1 MLTSRRTFL
10 KTTLAT
16 SMAAGM
22 PWHEALAQEELKL
35 HSFVPPTHVI
45 WTDVITPWSQEVAR
59 LSNNKL
65 TVRLFPAMQLGGRP
79 PELYRQVVQGIT
91 DATFTLPGY
100 TSADFPMM
108 ALTELPGTANSADD
122 GTRKLWANFD
132 KFLAREYKDTKVLM
146 LWNSDSASLMSK
158 SKPIRTLEDLKGM
171 KIRTPSAAQ
180 SAQLEALGAT
190 PIDMPVTQIYNN
202 LDRGVID
209 ATMIPMSAA
218 LDFKL
223 IEVAK
228 YFTIDAPLGR
238 SPFLVA
244 MNKARYDKLPADL
257 RKVID
262 DTTGLQSQPQ
272 GGGDLRQE
280 EQRGDRSRQE
290 EPRGHRAV
298 GAGARPLGRG
308 VQADDRPQGRGGRE
322 GRPAGAR
329 AGRRLRAAQLTR
341 GARRGISVRAGGG
354 VGRAGAIPKRRRA
367 SSAAFCAGW
376 RSSAA
381 GC

>member
-10 KTTLAT
+10 KVALA
-16 SMAAGM
+16 SSAAAGV
-22 PWHEALAQEELKL
+22 PWRDALAQEELKL

-45 WTDVITPWSQEVAR
+45 WTDVLTPWTQEVAR

-65 TVRLFPAMQLGGRP
+65 TVRLFPSMQLGGRP
-79 PELYRQVVQGIT
+79 PELYRQTVQGIT
-91 DATFTLPGY
+91 DITFTLPGY

-108 ALTELPGTANSADD
+108 ALTELPGTATNADD

-146 LWNSDSASLMSK
+146 LWNSDTASLMSK
-158 SKPIRTLEDLKGM
+158 SKPIRTMEDLKGM

-180 SAQLEALGAT
+180 SAQLEALGAI

-228 YFTIDAPLGR
+228 YFTVDAPLGR

-244 MNKARYDKLPADL
+244 MNKARYEKLPLDL

-262 DTTGLQSQPQ
+262 DTTGLSLSLKGAATYDKKNKEALEAAGKTREVIP
-272 GGGDLRQE
+272 LSAE
-280 EQRGDRSRQE
+280 E
-290 EPRGHRAV
+290 RA
-298 GAGARPLGRG
+298 RWL
-308 VQADDRPQGRGGRE
+308 
-322 GRPAGAR
+322 
-329 AGRRLRAAQLTR
+329 
-341 GARRGISVRAGGG
+341 
-354 VGRAGAIPKRRRA
+354 
-367 SSAAFCAGW
+367 AAFRPMIVRKVEEGEKAGLPA
-376 RSSAA
+376 RGLVSAY
-381 GC
+381 GLIS

>member
-1 MLTSRRTFL
+1 VKGSL
-10 KTTLAT
+10 
-16 SMAAGM
+16 AAGAATAL
-22 PWHEALAQEELKL
+22 PWRPAQAAEELKL

-45 WTDVITPWSQEVAR
+45 WTDVITPWAKEVAER
-59 LSNNKL
+59 SKNEL

-79 PELYRQVVQGIT
+79 PELYRQVVQGIV

-108 ALTELPGTANSADD
+108 ALTELPGTANSAED

-132 KFLAREYKDTKVLM
+132 RFLARDFKDVKVLM
-146 LWNSDSASLMSK
+146 LWNSDTASLMSK
-158 SKPIRTLEDLKGM
+158 NKPLRTLEDLKGL

-180 SAQLEALGAT
+180 SAQLAALGAT

-228 YFTIDAPLGR
+228 YYTIDAPLGR

-244 MNKARYDKLPADL
+244 MTKTRYDKLPANL
-257 RKVID
+257 KKVID
-262 DTTGLQSQPQ
+262 DTTGLQLSLKGAATYDKKNNEAIEAAKKTRELVSLSPQ
-272 GGGDLRQE
+272 ERQRWINAFKPMIQQKVE
-280 EQRGDRSRQE
+280 EGEKAGIPARGL
-290 EPRGHRAV
+290 V
-298 GAGARPLGRG
+298 GAYGL
-308 VQADDRPQGRGGRE
+308 
-322 GRPAGAR
+322 
-329 AGRRLRAAQLTR
+329 L
-341 GARRGISVRAGGG
+341 S
-354 VGRAGAIPKRRRA
+354 
-367 SSAAFCAGW
+367 
-376 RSSAA
+376 
-381 GC
+381 

>member
-1 MLTSRRTFL
+1 MVTSRRTFL
-10 KTTLAT
+10 KTTLVA
-16 SMAAGM
+16 SAAAST
-22 PWHEALAQEELKL
+22 PWHQALAQEELKL

-45 WTDVITPWSQEVAR
+45 WTDVLVPWSQEVAK

-65 TVRLFPAMQLGGRP
+65 TVRLFPSMQLGGKP

-91 DATFTLPGY
+91 DASFTLPGY

-108 ALTELPGTANSADD
+108 ALTELPGTATSADD

-132 KFLAREYKDTKVLM
+132 RFLAREYKDTKVLM
-146 LWNSDSASLMSK
+146 LWNSDTASLMSK

-209 ATMIPMSAA
+209 ASMIPMSAA

-223 IEVAK
+223 IEVAR

-244 MNKARYDKLPADL
+244 LNKARYDKLPGDL

-262 DTTGLQSQPQ
+262 DTTGLPLSLK
-272 GGGDLRQE
+272 GAATYDKKNRE
-280 EQRGDRSRQE
+280 
-290 EPRGHRAV
+290 AV
-298 GAGARPLGRG
+298 
-308 VQADDRPQGRGGRE
+308 E
-322 GRPAGAR
+322 
-329 AGRRLRAAQLTR
+329 
-341 GARRGISVRAGGG
+341 
-354 VGRAGAIPKRRRA
+354 
-367 SSAAFCAGW
+367 
-376 RSSAA
+376 AA
-381 GC
+381 GKTRELIRLSAEERARWQEAFKPMIARKVEEGEKAGLPARGLVSAYGLIS

>member
-1 MLTSRRTFL
+1 MMRATRRTFV
-10 KTTLAT
+10 TGTLAT
-16 SMAAGM
+16 TAAAAV
-22 PWHEALAQEELKL
+22 PWRSALAAEELKL

-45 WTDVITPWSQEVAR
+45 WTDVLTPWSQDVAR
-59 LSNNKL
+59 VSNNQL

-79 PELYRQVVQGIT
+79 PELYRQTVQGIT

-100 TSADFPMM
+100 TSNDFPMM

-122 GTRKLWANFD
+122 GTKKLWANFD
-132 KFLAREYKDTKVLM
+132 KFLAREYRDTKVLM
-146 LWNSDSASLMSK
+146 LWNSDTASLMSK
-158 SKPIRTLEDLKGM
+158 NKPLRTLEDLKGL

-228 YFTIDAPLGR
+228 YFTVDAPLGR

-244 MNKARYDKLPADL
+244 MNRSRYEKLAPEL
-257 RKVID
+257 KKVID
-262 DTTGLQSQPQ
+262 DTTGLQLSLKGAATYDKKNHEALDAARKTKEVISLTPQ
-272 GGGDLRQE
+272 ERQRWLAAFKPMIQRKVDEGEKAGLPARDL
-280 EQRGDRSRQE
+280 
-290 EPRGHRAV
+290 V
-298 GAGARPLGRG
+298 GAYGL
-308 VQADDRPQGRGGRE
+308 
-322 GRPAGAR
+322 
-329 AGRRLRAAQLTR
+329 L
-341 GARRGISVRAGGG
+341 S
-354 VGRAGAIPKRRRA
+354 
-367 SSAAFCAGW
+367 
-376 RSSAA
+376 
-381 GC
+381 